1 MAVSSAAT
9 QLSVPA
15 TDVGFHFLY
24 SKVYTDLPPEK
35 LFHGETFMKRLVSL
49 FLLAPLAISILT
61 LSAIGQKAYKIAL
74 SNSFYGNTWRKQMVD
89 VMQKA
94 ANDAKAQGLISD
106 FVVDNGDGTANTQL
120 AQLNSLILSHPDAI
134 LINAASPTALNGA
147 IAQAIQQEIKVVVFD
162 SLTTSTD
169 AYQLAYDNSSWGEIA
184 ADYVVKRLGS
194 NGGNVL
200 ITRGVVG
207 SQPELLI
214 YNAINKVLKPHS
226 EIHILGEVDTEADN
240 AKAQSAVA
248 NLLPSMPKIDAV
260 LSEGSYGVVQAFLAA
275 GKPVPLVIGNNRAE
289 FILWW
294 IDEKAKNGYQT
305 ISLGSEPSIGVVAFW
320 LSIHILRGD
329 KVPEMKAQPYLLPLV
344 AVTNDTVDQF
354 KDIQPGTVIAQQYN
368 DQWVKDNILNKK

>member
-1 MAVSSAAT
+1 MVSSPAT
-9 QLSVPA
+9 QLSVLA
-15 TDVGFHFLY
+15 TDGCFQFLY
-24 SKVYTDLPPEK
+24 PDQDARLDTLTLQKTN
-35 LFHGETFMKRLVSL
+35 TMKRLVSL
-49 FLLAPLAISILT
+49 FLLTPLAISTLT
-61 LSAIGQKAYKIAL
+61 LSANGQKAYKIAL

-94 ANDAKAQGLISD
+94 ADGAKAQGLISD

-147 IAQAIQQEIKVVVFD
+147 IAQAAQQGIKVVIFD

-169 AYQLAYDNSSWGEIA
+169 AYQIAYDNSSWGEIA
-184 ADYVVKRLGS
+184 ANYVVKRLGS
-194 NGGNVL
+194 KGGNVL

-214 YNAINKVLKPHS
+214 YGAIMKILKSHP
-226 EIHILGEVDTEADN
+226 ENHILGEVDTEADN

-248 NLLPSMPKIDAV
+248 NLLPSMPKMDAV

-275 GKPVPLVIGNNRAE
+275 CKPVPLVIGNNRAE

-305 ISLGSEPSIGVVAFW
+305 ISLGSEPSIGAIAFW
-320 LSIHILRGD
+320 LSIHILRGE
-329 KVPEMKAQPYLLPLV
+329 KVPEMKAHPYLLPLV
-344 AVTNDTVDQF
+344 AVTNDTLDQF
-354 KDIQPGTVIAQQYN
+354 KDIQPGTVIAQAY
-368 DQWVKDNILNKK
+368 DDKWVKDNILNKQ

>member
-1 MAVSSAAT
+1 VRRHNFPFWLQTAVSNFFILT
-9 QLSVPA
+9 KMSVLDTLILQK
-15 TDVGFHFLY
+15 TD
-24 SKVYTDLPPEK
+24 T
-35 LFHGETFMKRLVSL
+35 MKRLVSL
-49 FLLAPLAISILT
+49 FLLAPLAISALT
-61 LSAIGQKAYKIAL
+61 LSANGQKAYKIAL

-94 ANDAKAQGLISD
+94 ANAAKTQGLISD

-120 AQLNSLILSHPDAI
+120 AQLNSLILTHPDAI

-147 IAQAIQQEIKVVVFD
+147 VAQAAQQGIKVVVFD

-169 AYQLAYDNSSWGEIA
+169 AYQIAYDNSSWGEIA
-184 ADYVVKRLGS
+184 ANYVVKRLGS
-194 NGGNVL
+194 KGGNVL

-214 YNAINKVLKPHS
+214 YDAITKILKQHP
-226 EIHILGEVDTEADN
+226 ENHILGEVDTEADN
-240 AKAQSAVA
+240 ARAQSAVA

-275 GKPVPLVIGNNRAE
+275 GKPVPIVVGNNRAE

-294 IDEKAKNGYQT
+294 IDEKAKNGYET

-320 LSIHILRGD
+320 LSIHILQGD

-344 AVTNDTVDQF
+344 AVTNETVEQF
-354 KDIQPGTVIAQQYN
+354 KDIKPGTVIAQQYD
-368 DQWVKDNILNKK
+368 DQWVKNNILNKQ

>member
-1 MAVSSAAT
+1 
-9 QLSVPA
+9 
-15 TDVGFHFLY
+15 
-24 SKVYTDLPPEK
+24 
-35 LFHGETFMKRLVSL
+35 MKRVIFVLALVALGLVHPARTEDAGS
-49 FLLAPLAISILT
+49 
-61 LSAIGQKAYKIAL
+61 KKKWKIAL

-94 ANDAKAQGLISD
+94 ANEAKTRGLISD

-147 IAQAIQQEIKVVVFD
+147 IGEAAQQGIKVVIFD

-169 AYQLAYDNSSWGEIA
+169 AYQIAYDNTSWGEIA
-184 ADYVVKRLGS
+184 ANYVVKRLDS
-194 NGGNVL
+194 KAGNVL
-200 ITRGVVG
+200 LTRGVVG

-214 YNAINKVLKPHS
+214 YDAITKILKQHPD
-226 EIHILGEVDTEADN
+226 IHILGEVDTEADN

-248 NLLPSMPKIDAV
+248 NLLPSISKIDAV

-275 GKPVPLVIGNNRAE
+275 GKPVPIVVGNNRAE

-320 LSIHILRGD
+320 LSIHILQGD

-368 DQWVKDNILNKK
+368 DQWVKENVLNKQ

>member
-1 MAVSSAAT
+1 
-9 QLSVPA
+9 
-15 TDVGFHFLY
+15 
-24 SKVYTDLPPEK
+24 
-35 LFHGETFMKRLVSL
+35 MKRSVFLL
-49 FLLAPLAISILT
+49 FLTPLAISILVST
-61 LSAIGQKAYKIAL
+61 ANGQKETTAPANKAYKIAL

-94 ANDAKAQGLISD
+94 AEGAKAQGLVSD

-120 AQLNSLILSHPDAI
+120 AQLNSLILSRPDVI

-147 IAQAIQQEIKVVVFD
+147 ISQAAQQGIKVVVFD

-169 AYQLAYDNSSWGEIA
+169 AFQIGYDFSSWGEIA
-184 ADYVVKRLGS
+184 ANYVVKRLGDK
-194 NGGNVL
+194 GGNVL

-214 YNAINKVLKPHS
+214 YNAIMKVLKQHP
-226 EIHILGEVDTEADN
+226 ENHILGEVDTEADN
-240 AKAQSAVA
+240 ARAQSAVA

-275 GKPVPLVIGNNRAE
+275 GKAVPIVVGNNRAE

-320 LSIHILRGD
+320 LSIHILQGD

-344 AVTNDTVDQF
+344 AVTNDTVEQF
-354 KDIQPGTVIAQQYN
+354 KDIQPGTVIAHQYD
-368 DQWVKDNILNKK
+368 DQWVKDNILNKQ

>member
-1 MAVSSAAT
+1 MVSSPAT
-9 QLSVPA
+9 QLSVLA
-15 TDVGFHFLY
+15 TDGRLQFLY
-24 SKVYTDLPPEK
+24 PHQNVRLDTLTLQKTD
-35 LFHGETFMKRLVSL
+35 TMKRLVSL
-49 FLLAPLAISILT
+49 FLLAPLAISTLT
-61 LSAIGQKAYKIAL
+61 LSANGQKAYKIAL

-94 ANDAKAQGLISD
+94 ADGAKAQGLISD

-120 AQLNSLILSHPDAI
+120 AQLNSLILSHPDAV

-147 IAQAIQQEIKVVVFD
+147 IGQAAQQGIKVVVFD

-169 AYQLAYDNSSWGEIA
+169 AYQIGYDFSSWGEIA
-184 ADYVVKRLGS
+184 ANYVVRRLGS
-194 NGGNVL
+194 KGGNVL

-214 YNAINKVLKPHS
+214 YDAIMKILKSHP
-226 EIHILGEVDTEADN
+226 ENHILGEVDTEADN

-275 GKPVPLVIGNNRAE
+275 GKPVPLVVGNNRAE

-294 IDEKAKNGYQT
+294 IDEKAKNGYET
-305 ISLGSEPSIGVVAFW
+305 ISLGSEPSIGIVAFW
-320 LSIHILRGD
+320 LSIHILQGD

-344 AVTNDTVDQF
+344 AVTNDTVEQF
-354 KDIQPGTVIAQQYN
+354 KDIKPGTVIAHQYD
-368 DQWVKDNILNKK
+368 DQWVKDNILNKQ

>member
-1 MAVSSAAT
+1 MVSSPAT
-9 QLSVPA
+9 QLSVLA
-15 TDVGFHFLY
+15 TDGGFQFLY
-24 SKVYTDLPPEK
+24 PDQNIRLDTLTLQKTD
-35 LFHGETFMKRLVSL
+35 TMKRLVSL
-49 FLLAPLAISILT
+49 FLLAPLAISTLT
-61 LSAIGQKAYKIAL
+61 LSANGQKAYKIAL

-94 ANDAKAQGLISD
+94 ANEAKAQGLISD
-106 FVVDNGDGTANTQL
+106 FIVDNGDGTANTQL

-147 IAQAIQQEIKVVVFD
+147 IAQAAQHGIKVVVFD
-162 SLTTSTD
+162 SVTTSTD
-169 AYQLAYDNSSWGEIA
+169 AYQIAYDNSSWGEIA
-184 ADYVVKRLGS
+184 ANYVVKRLGS
-194 NGGNVL
+194 KGGNVL

-214 YNAINKVLKPHS
+214 YDAITKILKQHP
-226 EIHILGEVDTEADN
+226 ENHILGEVDTEADN

-248 NLLPSMPKIDAV
+248 NVLPSIPKIDAV

-275 GKPVPLVIGNNRAE
+275 GKPVPIVVGNNRAE

-294 IDEKAKNGYQT
+294 IDEKAKNGYET

-320 LSIHILRGD
+320 LSIHILQGD

-354 KDIQPGTVIAQQYN
+354 KDIQPGTVIAHQYD
-368 DQWVKDNILNKK
+368 DQWVKDNILNKQ

>member
-1 MAVSSAAT
+1 
-9 QLSVPA
+9 
-15 TDVGFHFLY
+15 
-24 SKVYTDLPPEK
+24 
-35 LFHGETFMKRLVSL
+35 MKRLVYL
-49 FLLAPLAISILT
+49 FLLTPLAISTLT
-61 LSAIGQKAYKIAL
+61 VSADGQKAYKIAL
-74 SNSFYGNTWRKQMVD
+74 SNSFYGNTWRKEMVD

-94 ANDAKAQGLISD
+94 ANEAKGQGLISD
-106 FVVDNGDGTANTQL
+106 FIVDNGDGTVNTQL

-147 IAQAIQQEIKVVVFD
+147 IGQAAQQGIKVVVFD

-184 ADYVVKRLGS
+184 GNYVVKRLDTK
-194 NGGNVL
+194 GGNVL

-207 SQPELLI
+207 SQPEKLI
-214 YNAINKVLKPHS
+214 YEAITKILKQHPD
-226 EIHILGEVDTEADN
+226 IHILGEVDTEADN

-275 GKPVPLVIGNNRAE
+275 GKPVPIVVGNNRAE

-294 IDEKAKNGYQT
+294 IDEKSKKGYQT
-305 ISLGSEPSIGVVAFW
+305 ISLGSEPSIGTVAFW
-320 LSIHILRGD
+320 LSIHILQGD
-329 KVPEMKAQPYLLPLV
+329 KVPEMKEHPYFLPLV

-354 KDIQPGTVIAQQYN
+354 KDIQPGTVIAQAY
-368 DQWVKDNILNKK
+368 DDKWVKDNILNQQ

>member
-1 MAVSSAAT
+1 MVDKVQVEERRQIVVSSPAT
-9 QLSVPA
+9 QLSVLA
-15 TDVGFHFLY
+15 TDGRLQFLY
-24 SKVYTDLPPEK
+24 PDQDARLDTLTLQKTD
-35 LFHGETFMKRLVSL
+35 TMKRLVSL
-49 FLLAPLAISILT
+49 FLLTPLAISTLT
-61 LSAIGQKAYKIAL
+61 LSANGQKAYKIAH

-94 ANDAKAQGLISD
+94 ADGAKAKGLISD
-106 FVVDNGDGTANTQL
+106 LVVDNGDGTANTQL

-147 IAQAIQQEIKVVVFD
+147 IGQAAQQGIKVVVFD
-162 SLTTSTD
+162 SL
-169 AYQLAYDNSSWGEIA
+169 
-184 ADYVVKRLGS
+184 
-194 NGGNVL
+194 
-200 ITRGVVG
+200 
-207 SQPELLI
+207 
-214 YNAINKVLKPHS
+214 
-226 EIHILGEVDTEADN
+226 TEADN

-248 NLLPSMPKIDAV
+248 NLLPSMPNIDAV

-320 LSIHILRGD
+320 LSIHILQGD

-354 KDIQPGTVIAQQYN
+354 KDIQPGTVIAHQYD
-368 DQWVKDNILNKK
+368 DQWVKDNILNKQ

>member
-1 MAVSSAAT
+1 MKSVIFFFSLVAVGLVYSAQAEDASS
-9 QLSVPA
+9 
-15 TDVGFHFLY
+15 
-24 SKVYTDLPPEK
+24 K
-35 LFHGETFMKRLVSL
+35 
-49 FLLAPLAISILT
+49 
-61 LSAIGQKAYKIAL
+61 QKWKIAL

-94 ANDAKAQGLISD
+94 ANGAKEQGVISD
-106 FVVDNGDGTANTQL
+106 FIVDNGDGTANTQL

-134 LINAASPTALNGA
+134 LINAASGTALNGA
-147 IAQAIQQEIKVVVFD
+147 VTQAAQQGIKVVVFD

-169 AYQLAYDNSSWGEIA
+169 AYQISYDVSSWGEIA
-184 ADYVVKRLGS
+184 ANYVVKRLSS

-200 ITRGVVG
+200 VTRGVVG

-214 YNAINKVLKPHS
+214 YNAAMKVLKEHP

-260 LSEGSYGVVQAFLAA
+260 LTEGSYGVVQAFLAA
-275 GKPVPLVIGNNRAE
+275 GRPVPLVVGNNRAE

-294 IDEKAKNGYQT
+294 IEEKAKNGYQT
-305 ISLGSEPSIGVVAFW
+305 ISLGSEPSIGVIAFW

-329 KVPEMKAQPYLLPLV
+329 KVPEMKEHPYLLPLV
-344 AVTNDTVDQF
+344 AVDNDTVDRF
-354 KDIQPGTVIAQQYN
+354 KDIQPGTVIAQQYD
-368 DQWVKDNILNKK
+368 DQWVKDNILNKQ